1 MLGVLVFHDFLLLI
15 NTPLV
20 PQSVYTFDFFLG
32 FGIVNKD
39 KLNIL
44 FRILLVHVSLF
55 LMDKYLSM
63 KLLFI

>member
-15 NTPLV
+15 SSPLV

-44 FRILLVHVSLF
+44 FQIPLVHASLF
-55 LMDKYLSM
+55 PIDKYLSM